1 MVPKI
6 MHDVKRNSKEFQE
19 DRCSTRRVTAAGP
32 RQVKRTTST
41 LYKIGAP
48 GVTRTPGTQF
58 RKLLL
63 YPPELRGRLLIVNS
77 LPDGRG
83 TRLRRFAD
91 RLGRPRPPT
100 VVACRWIPTPRTASG
115 PGSPPAWCHRPT
127 SSG

>member
-63 YPPELRGRLLIVNS
+63 YPPELRGHADL
-77 LPDGRG
+77 RG
-83 TRLRRFAD
+83 TLDGFYCFV
-91 RLGRPRPPT
+91 L
-100 VVACRWIPTPRTASG
+100 ILY
-115 PGSPPAWCHRPT
+115 
-127 SSG
+127 